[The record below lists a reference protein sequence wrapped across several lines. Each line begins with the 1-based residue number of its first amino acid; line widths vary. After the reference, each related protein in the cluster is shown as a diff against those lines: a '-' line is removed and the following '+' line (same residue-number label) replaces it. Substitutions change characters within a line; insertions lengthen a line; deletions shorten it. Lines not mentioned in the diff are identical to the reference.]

1 MNSKQFIIS
10 LASVLIVSNASA
22 QGVQFGV
29 ETGINIARLSISP
42 KSAFGADE
50 LSSKLGARFGGL
62 LNIGLGKGFSIEP
75 GVVYSRKGIGYSAT
89 IYGESIEVQMRYNYI
104 EVPLYVKY
112 NFKGLQF
119 GAGPY
124 IAFTSAAS
132 YKGISLDTTVVEK
145 IQITNDPDP
154 DVGGVRPMDAGMN
167 IKAGYIFPMGLFLT
181 TQYGLGFSNT
191 SAGNGLTAKNSVF
204 SFSVGYYFNYKL
216 KNNKEK
222 QQSK

>member
-1 MNSKQFIIS
+1 MNSKQFILS
-10 LASVLIVSNASA
+10 LASACIVSSTSA
-22 QGVQFGV
+22 QSVQFGI

-75 GVVYSRKGIGYSAT
+75 GVVYSRKGVIYSTT
-89 IYGESIEVQMRYNYI
+89 ILGESYEVQMRYNYI

-145 IQITNDPDP
+145 IQITNDLNT
-154 DVGGVRPMDAGMN
+154 GGVRPMDVGVN
-167 IKAGYIFPMGLFLT
+167 IKAGYIFPIGLFLS

-191 SAGNGLTAKNSVF
+191 AASNGLTAKNNVF
-204 SFSVGYYFNYKL
+204 SFSAGYYFGY
-216 KNNKEK
+216 
-222 QQSK
+222 QSKKKSKVMQPQ